1 VASMKERPKK
11 KSAQAADALDDTD
24 RKLLNLLQWEFPHA
38 VRPWRELGAK
48 LNLPEADVL
57 ARTRALREGGVIR
70 QIGAIF
76 DTHRLGYTSAL
87 IAVRTEP
94 AQLEK
99 VAQALNRHPGVSHNY
114 QREHQFNLW
123 FTLAVPPGASLEAEV
138 KRITDLPGVEQVRLL
153 PTIKLFKI
161 GVKLDMERDEKD
173 LDRDEAPTAKPTQPA
188 RPLVE
193 QDKTLIRV
201 TQEDLP
207 LTEEPF
213 AQQARDAGVSQEQLI
228 AWLREMEAMGF
239 MRRFAAVLRHHKAGF
254 TDNGMLTWC
263 VPAEKI
269 EEAGRA
275 AAAFPQ
281 VSHCYQRPTYP
292 DWPYNLFTMVHART
306 PEDCQ
311 EVLAAISKA
320 TGVNTYA
327 ALYSVKEYKKVRMQY
342 FTPEVEAWEAQHR

>member
-1 VASMKERPKK
+1 MEKQPRREPSHTVEG
-11 KSAQAADALDDTD
+11 LDDTG
-24 RKLLNLLQWEFPHA
+24 RKLLNLLQWEFPLIA
-38 VRPWRELGAK
+38 WPWRELGVK
-48 LNLPEADVL
+48 LGLPEAEVL
-57 ARTRALREGGVIR
+57 TRVRALRKNGMIR

-76 DTHRLGYTSAL
+76 DTRRLGYTSAL

-94 AQLEK
+94 AQLEH

-114 QREHQFNLW
+114 QREHEFNLW
-123 FTLAVPPGASLEAEV
+123 FTMAVPPGASLEAEV
-138 KRITDLPGVEQVRLL
+138 KRLTDLSGVEQVRLL

-173 LDRDEAPTAKPTQPA
+173 LDRDEAPVEKPTKPA
-188 RPLVE
+188 RPLTE
-193 QDKTLIRV
+193 QDKALIRV

-207 LTEEPF
+207 LVEEPF
-213 AQQARDAGVSQEQLI
+213 AQQAQQAGVPQEQLI
-228 AWLREMEAMGF
+228 AWLREVEAMGF

-292 DWPYNLFTMVHART
+292 DWPYNLFTMVHARSRENCERIAEQIAET
-306 PEDCQ
+306 LKPFGVTQ
-311 EVLAAISKA
+311 RAVLY
-320 TGVNTYA
+320 T
-327 ALYSVKEYKKVRMQY
+327 LKEYKKTRVKY
-342 FTPEVEAWEAQHR
+342 FAESDA